1 MVSPFAHGN
10 WMMPNTGALRLRY
23 AHFAADLAED
33 NDPKV
38 LLGPLPGFN
47 PSQPFALKS
56 ASGS

>member
-1 MVSPFAHGN
+1 
-10 WMMPNTGALRLRY
+10 MMPNTDALRLRY
-23 AHFAADLAED
+23 AHFAPDLAED